1 MRQSIR
7 SKSEVDAPPSRASS
21 SHSTND
27 DEINPD
33 HVDNPPP
40 ARPTQVRP
48 KVSPPPKNQSPR
60 DAPNLS
66 SFHHPNHQTTSEAEK
81 LHNDKDNAE
90 RGIFRQ
96 TGVISK
102 DVGI

>member
-7 SKSEVDAPPSRASS
+7 SKSEVDAPPSLASS

-48 KVSPPPKNQSPR
+48 NVSPPPKISRHATRQTLVVSTT
-60 DAPNLS
+60 
-66 SFHHPNHQTTSEAEK
+66 QTTKQRA
-81 LHNDKDNAE
+81 
-90 RGIFRQ
+90 RQ
-96 TGVISK
+96 KSSTTTRTTLKGGFS
-102 DVGI
+102 DRRE